1 MAGAIK
7 KADTKNIA
15 KTATACGNK
24 DGKRERKESVV
35 VIRGKLLR
43 ERGDWGQSFNSSK
56 STYSPSLESSG
67 LTWELPPFEEEG
79 EDGGRWPP
87 NRPERPPTVRS
98 NQRQMNHTAM
108 MYAKVRSKPNNICS
122 GYLLRYKLRSLY
134 TFLKNGSR
142 RLGMK
147 RMASPVDFISGPNSL
162 LTLGNFS

>member
-67 LTWELPPFEEEG
+67 LAWELPPFEEGE

-108 MYAKVRSKPNNICS
+108 M
-122 GYLLRYKLRSLY
+122 
-134 TFLKNGSR
+134 
-142 RLGMK
+142 
-147 RMASPVDFISGPNSL
+147 
-162 LTLGNFS
+162 